1 MNVLQLVPKMN
12 VGGVEKG
19 TVEVARFLALKGH
32 KSVVVSEGGKLE
44 KSLSAAGARHYR
56 LPVGRKNIFLGI
68 YSYFKLKQ
76 LIKKENIDLVHARS
90 RIPALIGYFA
100 ARHTQKTFITTA
112 HGQYKKH
119 LISRVMGWG
128 KIVIV
133 ANVTMARYMSENFGL
148 STHKMFIVPRGVD
161 LEKFS
166 FITPSSK
173 KDKIFRVGMIAR
185 YSPLKGHL
193 DFLKAI
199 SYVSRKMRNIQ
210 AVIMGDI
217 SSAKPEYMKSLE
229 LAARRLAVDKIVE
242 FRDSGEDVA
251 SVMGKLDVIVSAN
264 TSQEAFGR
272 TIIEAQARGVNVV
285 ATKVGGVI
293 ENVTDGQTGLLCEPM
308 DPTDMAKKIM
318 KYADSPELMDRI
330 ALSARHQVEEK
341 FSLKNS
347 LELELKAYEEVLCR
361 KSILI
366 IKISSLGDVILSVP
380 SLRAV
385 RKKYPKAV
393 IKVMVDVRFS
403 GILKE
408 CPYIDDVIV
417 CDFKERDKGMS
428 FFKFVERVRSEDF
441 DMSIDLQNN
450 RRSHLTAFLSAI
462 PERYGYNNGKLSLL
476 LNRKV
481 NPPKDK
487 LSPVEHQAQ
496 VLALTG
502 ITKVEDRLEL
512 WSRKE
517 DEDWVENFL
526 RSGWFKTGQKLV
538 AISISSSK
546 RWETKNWS
554 VSRMAELADMLA
566 SEKGV
571 RVVAIGLEEDLE
583 RAEEFF
589 RKTSAKPLNAVGKT
603 DIGKLISLIK
613 RCDALLTGDSAPM
626 HIASAVG
633 TPFTAIFGPT
643 DPRRHISSFGKK
655 NILKKELRCS
665 PCYKTYCHRHLKC
678 MNSIKTREVFDSLL
692 ELLFLNNTGHEAD
705 ESTDSSYSS

>member
-1 MNVLQLVPKMN
+1 
-12 VGGVEKG
+12 
-19 TVEVARFLALKGH
+19 
-32 KSVVVSEGGKLE
+32 
-44 KSLSAAGARHYR
+44 
-56 LPVGRKNIFLGI
+56 
-68 YSYFKLKQ
+68 
-76 LIKKENIDLVHARS
+76 
-90 RIPALIGYFA
+90 
-100 ARHTQKTFITTA
+100 
-112 HGQYKKH
+112 
-119 LISRVMGWG
+119 
-128 KIVIV
+128 
-133 ANVTMARYMSENFGL
+133 
-148 STHKMFIVPRGVD
+148 
-161 LEKFS
+161 
-166 FITPSSK
+166 
-173 KDKIFRVGMIAR
+173 
-185 YSPLKGHL
+185 
-193 DFLKAI
+193 
-199 SYVSRKMRNIQ
+199 
-210 AVIMGDI
+210 
-217 SSAKPEYMKSLE
+217 
-229 LAARRLAVDKIVE
+229 
-242 FRDSGEDVA
+242 
-251 SVMGKLDVIVSAN
+251 
-264 TSQEAFGR
+264 
-272 TIIEAQARGVNVV
+272 
-285 ATKVGGVI
+285 
-293 ENVTDGQTGLLCEPM
+293 
-308 DPTDMAKKIM
+308 
-318 KYADSPELMDRI
+318 MDRI
-330 ALSARHQVEEK
+330 ALSARRQVEEK

-385 RKKYPKAV
+385 RKKYPRAV

-417 CDFKERDKGMS
+417 CDFKVRDKGMS

-441 DMSIDLQNN
+441 D
-450 RRSHLTAFLSAI
+450 
-462 PERYGYNNGKLSLL
+462 
-476 LNRKV
+476 RKV

-512 WSRKE
+512 WSRSE
-517 DEDWVENFL
+517 DEEWVENFL
-526 RSGWFKTGQKLV
+526 RSGWFKKGQKLV

-546 RWETKNWS
+546 RWETKNWN

-571 RVVAIGLEEDLE
+571 RVVAIGLEEDIE

-633 TPFTAIFGPT
+633 TPFVAIFGPT

-655 NILKKELRCS
+655 KILKKELRCS

-678 MNSIKTREVFDSLL
+678 MNAIKTREVFDSLM
-692 ELLFLNNTGHEAD
+692 EFLFFDNEGHEAD
-705 ESTDSSYSS
+705 ESADSSYASQ